1 MAQRAGTYFLCKSGL
16 FATAAL
22 LSLAF
27 AGVAF
32 VGVTSA
38 LEKGALE
45 KSALEMKGKA
55 PPATRQQAP
64 QKVPQKAPGWSV
76 RCTNPGKGLTC
87 KATQTI
93 VLGKKRKLLLSISLS
108 KPTEGKNA
116 VMLLRLPH
124 GLFNPAGVLMGVDG
138 AKAETL
144 AIQTCDAKGCYA
156 GAPVT
161 PKKLAAMNT
170 GTKLNV
176 TFQNLKKQK
185 IVVPVPLT
193 GFAEAYKK
201 L

>member
-1 MAQRAGTYFLCKSGL
+1 MAQRAGFYFLGKIGL
-16 FATAAL
+16 FATAAV

-27 AGVAF
+27 VGVAF

-45 KSALEMKGKA
+45 KKGKA

-64 QKVPQKAPGWSV
+64 QKDAGWSV

-93 VLGKKRKLLLSISLS
+93 VLGKKRKLLLSISVS
-108 KPTEGKNA
+108 KPTQGKNA
-116 VMLLRLPH
+116 AMLLRLPH
-124 GLFNPAGVLMGVDG
+124 GLFNPAGVTMGVDG
-138 AKAETL
+138 ARAETL

-156 GAPVT
+156 GAPIT
-161 PKKLAAMNT
+161 SKKLTAMGK